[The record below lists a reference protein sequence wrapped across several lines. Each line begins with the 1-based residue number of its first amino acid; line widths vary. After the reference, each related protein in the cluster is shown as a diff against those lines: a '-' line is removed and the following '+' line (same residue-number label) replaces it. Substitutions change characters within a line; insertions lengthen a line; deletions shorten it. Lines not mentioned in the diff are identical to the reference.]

1 MIKKLLLA
9 FVALGVVAAAVSPWR
24 PAAMSDLRTAVVERG
39 EFVDYLQARGE
50 IRPARSVVL
59 SAPSAGGGD
68 LQIIQLV
75 ANGATVKAG
84 DAVAVFDSTNQE
96 RTLEQRESELKQA
109 FSELEKLRAEEQR
122 RANAAAAELEQAR
135 SIAARQRLDLGAA
148 ELLSKVDAEKRA
160 LTLANAERFV
170 VEMEE
175 KLAGER
181 EAAAADV
188 AMATQKVE
196 KARYDVEDT
205 RRIINTLTLRAPTA
219 GMVSLLPNFR
229 AGGPLSRSAPE
240 FRRGDRAW
248 FGAPI
253 AELPDLTSVQMT
265 LRVDEADRAKLQPGR
280 AARVRVDAVP
290 DRELPGRVHEISL
303 VAKPDFTSFPPV
315 RNFDVTVALTE
326 ADRRLRSGM
335 SATAR
340 LEIDRLPEALLV
352 PAAAVF
358 ERNGGSIVFV
368 VSGRSVMRRPV
379 TIERRGR
386 EQIAIAGGLE
396 PGERVAL
403 DAPDEPGG
411 EQ

>member
-1 MIKKLLLA
+1 
-9 FVALGVVAAAVSPWR
+9 
-24 PAAMSDLRTAVVERG
+24 
-39 EFVDYLQARGE
+39 
-50 IRPARSVVL
+50 
-59 SAPSAGGGD
+59 
-68 LQIIQLV
+68 
-75 ANGATVKAG
+75 
-84 DAVAVFDSTNQE
+84 
-96 RTLEQRESELKQA
+96 
-109 FSELEKLRAEEQR
+109 
-122 RANAAAAELEQAR
+122 
-135 SIAARQRLDLGAA
+135 
-148 ELLSKVDAEKRA
+148 
-160 LTLANAERFV
+160 
-170 VEMEE
+170 
-175 KLAGER
+175 
-181 EAAAADV
+181 
-188 AMATQKVE
+188 
-196 KARYDVEDT
+196 
-205 RRIINTLTLRAPTA
+205 
-219 GMVSLLPNFR
+219 MVSLLPNFR